1 MMQTAV
7 DEMVYRLLRKKSLA
21 ETSVQQLEDLVKDY
35 PYFPLTR
42 FLLAR
47 KALENNLPQSNEQQK
62 MAAVYMPDVHWL
74 QYVLHDGIA
83 YNEGAVAE
91 EAEEEEEYG
100 ENEATAFRE
109 ETITEENPTSI
120 QEEYDLQQPAWTE
133 ATIQDEPEEPVLDE
147 EELVAAPEA
156 MEVPLPTDEGLD
168 QTIAELKAGP
178 AKNTVPEETAIPLD
192 PYHSIDYFA
201 SQGIQLRN
209 DDLNKDQMG
218 RQLKKFTE
226 WLKTMKRIPAS
237 ESAADIDDATNQ
249 NIQNIAAHSITGT
262 EITTEAMADVLVK
275 QKRYDRAIEMYRKLS
290 LQNPAKSTYFA
301 SLIEDLNKLLS

>member
-1 MMQTAV
+1 MQTAV
-7 DEMVYRLLRKKSLA
+7 DEMVYRLLRKRSLA

-47 KALENNLPQSNEQQK
+47 KALENNLPQVEERQK

-74 QYVLHDGIA
+74 QYVLHDGIS
-83 YNEGAVAE
+83 YNDAVVAE
-91 EAEEEEEYG
+91 ESEDDFYG
-100 ENEATAFRE
+100 ENDPTDASPEEPVTAE
-109 ETITEENPTSI
+109 IPAS
-120 QEEYDLQQPAWTE
+120 QAAYDPQPSTWTE
-133 ATIQDEPEEPVLDE
+133 AAIHDEPEEPALE
-147 EELVAAPEA
+147 EEPADSPLQQ
-156 MEVPLPTDEGLD
+156 EVPLPTDEGLD

-178 AKNTVPEETAIPLD
+178 AKATVPEDTAIPVD

-201 SQGIQLRN
+201 SQGIQLKN

-249 NIQNIAAHSITGT
+249 NIQNIAAHSIAGT

-275 QKRYDRAIEMYRKLS
+275 QKRYDKAIEMYRKLS

>member
-1 MMQTAV
+1 MQTAV

-35 PYFPLTR
+35 PYFPLTH

-47 KALENNLPQSNEQQK
+47 KALENNLPQVEEQQK
-62 MAAVYMPDVHWL
+62 MAAVYIPDVHWL
-74 QYVLHDGIA
+74 QYVLHDGLS
-83 YNEGAVAE
+83 YNDAVVAE
-91 EAEEEEEYG
+91 EAEEDVFG
-100 ENEATAFRE
+100 ENEPTYTSPE
-109 ETITEENPTSI
+109 EPVVAEI
-120 QEEYDLQQPAWTE
+120 PAVQAVSDPPPSTWNE
-133 ATIQDEPEEPVLDE
+133 ATIHDEPEEPALEE
-147 EELVAAPEA
+147 EELVDPRLQQ
-156 MEVPLPTDEGLD
+156 EVPLPTDEGLD
-168 QTIAELKAGP
+168 QTIAALKAGP
-178 AKNTVPEETAIPLD
+178 AKTTVPEDTAIPVD

-201 SQGIQLRN
+201 SQGIQLKN

-249 NIQNIAAHSITGT
+249 NIQNIAAHSIAGT

>member
-1 MMQTAV
+1 MQTAV

-47 KALENNLPQSNEQQK
+47 KALENNLPQVEERQK
-62 MAAVYMPDVHWL
+62 MTAVYMPDVHWL
-74 QYVLHDGIA
+74 QYVLHDGIS
-83 YNEGAVAE
+83 YNDEVV
-91 EAEEEEEYG
+91 EEEEEDLYE
-100 ENEATAFRE
+100 ENEQTEVSPEEPVIEEIPAYQAAFD
-109 ETITEENPTSI
+109 P
-120 QEEYDLQQPAWTE
+120 QPSTWTE
-133 ATIQDEPEEPVLDE
+133 AAIHVEPEEPALEE
-147 EELVAAPEA
+147 EELVEPPLQL
-156 MEVPLPTDEGLD
+156 EVPLPTDNGLD
-168 QTIAELKAGP
+168 QTIAALKAGP
-178 AKNTVPEETAIPLD
+178 VQATIPDDTTIPVD

-249 NIQNIAAHSITGT
+249 NIQNIAAHSIAGT

-275 QKRYDRAIEMYRKLS
+275 QKKYDRAIEMYRKLS

>member
-1 MMQTAV
+1 MQTAV

-21 ETSVQQLEDLVKDY
+21 ETSMQQLEDLVKDY

-47 KALENNLPQSNEQQK
+47 KALENNLPQVEERQK

-74 QYVLHDGIA
+74 QYVLHDGIS
-83 YNEGAVAE
+83 YNDEVV
-91 EAEEEEEYG
+91 EEEEDNLYE
-100 ENEATAFRE
+100 ENEQ
-109 ETITEENPTSI
+109 TEVS
-120 QEEYDLQQPAWTE
+120 QEEPVIEEIPAAQAVSDPQPSTWTE
-133 ATIQDEPEEPVLDE
+133 AAIHDEPEEPALEE
-147 EELVAAPEA
+147 EELADPRLQQDI
-156 MEVPLPTDEGLD
+156 PLPTDDGLD
-168 QTIAELKAGP
+168 QTIAALKAGP
-178 AKNTVPEETAIPLD
+178 LQATIPDDTAIPVD

-249 NIQNIAAHSITGT
+249 NIQNIAAHSIAGT

-275 QKRYDRAIEMYRKLS
+275 QKRYDKAIEMYRKLS